1 MKTTAQLGGGDV
13 FLEGFFPSRIS
24 PPYPPSLRVL
34 RILNLAV
41 DTVSNR
47 MEEVSSAFCE
57 VNAVWYNHGGARRH
71 VRGENAVMPFDP
83 FDPRWKAGAD
93 FALGSGNGQQ
103 WKSIGHTLKLSG
115 RSGK

>member
-1 MKTTAQLGGGDV
+1 MFFWRD
-13 FLEGFFPSRIS
+13 FFPQKYHPHI
-24 PPYPPSLRVL
+24 PQACGVL
-34 RILNLAV
+34 RILNLAA

-71 VRGENAVMPFDP
+71 VGGENAVMPFDP
-83 FDPRWKAGAD
+83 FDPRWKTGAD

-115 RSGK
+115 RP